1 METAAAAG
9 EDCPA
14 APRGLVCVTGGSGFI
29 GSWLV
34 CRLLDRGYL
43 VRATVKNIQDEGETE
58 HLKALDGAA
67 SRLRLLQ
74 MDLLDPAS
82 VRAAVEGTSGVFHL
96 ASPVTLQIP
105 RDPEK
110 ELLEPAVKGTLNVLR
125 AARDSGIGRVVL
137 MSSKAAMVPNP
148 DWPTEKVID
157 DDSWANV
164 EILRR
169 HQLWYSV
176 SKTLAEKAAWDFA
189 AREQG
194 LQLVVINPG
203 MVLGPFLTLSVNASL
218 HWFLQL
224 LEGQKMVMDL
234 YMGCVDVRDVARSLI
249 ALYES
254 PSAQGRHLCMESVER
269 LVDFT
274 NHVADLFPELPVQ
287 RVKEDKQG
295 WVVRAKDPSK
305 KLIDLGIRF
314 TPLGVTIR
322 DTVDCF
328 RSKGLI

>member
-1 METAAAAG
+1 METAAG
-9 EDCPA
+9 DDCPA

-34 CRLLDRGYL
+34 RRLLDRGYA
-43 VRATVKNIQDEGETE
+43 VRATVKNIQDERETQ
-58 HLKALDGAA
+58 HLEALDGAA

-82 VRAAVEGTSGVFHL
+82 VRAAVEGARGVFHL
-96 ASPVTLQIP
+96 TSPVTLQLP
-105 RDPEK
+105 QDPEK

-125 AARDSGIGRVVL
+125 AARDSGVGRVVL
-137 MSSKAAMVPNP
+137 KSSKAAMVPNP
-148 DWPTEKVID
+148 DWPANKIID
-157 DDSWANV
+157 DDSWADV
-164 EILRR
+164 EILRKLK
-169 HQLWYSV
+169 LWYGV

-189 AREQG
+189 AREEG

-203 MVLGPFLTLSVNASL
+203 MVLGPLLTPSVNASL
-218 HWFLQL
+218 HWFLKL
-224 LEGQKMVMDL
+224 LQGQKMDMDL
-234 YMGCVDVRDVARSLI
+234 YMGCVDVRDVAHSLI

-269 LVDFT
+269 LVDFS
-274 NHVADLFPELPVQ
+274 NHVADLYPELPVQ

-295 WVVRAKDPSK
+295 WVVRARDPSK

-314 TPLGVTIR
+314 TPFNVTIR

>member
-1 METAAAAG
+1 MESAG
-9 EDCPA
+9 NCPG
-14 APRGLVCVTGGSGFI
+14 GLVCLTGGSGFI

-34 CRLLDRGYL
+34 RLLLDRGYA
-43 VRATVKNIQDEGETE
+43 VRATVKNIQDERETK
-58 HLKALDGAA
+58 HLEALDAAA

-82 VRAAVEGTSGVFHL
+82 VRAAVEGARGVFHL
-96 ASPVTLQIP
+96 ASPVTLQLP
-105 RDPEK
+105 QDPEENK
-110 ELLEPAVKGTLNVLR
+110 SLLIPSN
-125 AARDSGIGRVVL
+125 SGIGRVVL

-148 DWPTEKVID
+148 DWPADKVID
-157 DDSWANV
+157 DDSWADV
-164 EILRR
+164 ELLRKR
-169 HQLWYSV
+169 QLWYNV

-189 AREQG
+189 AKEG

-203 MVLGPFLTLSVNASL
+203 MVLGPFLTPSVNASL
-218 HWFLQL
+218 HCFLQL
-224 LEGQKMVMDL
+224 LEGQRMDLDL
-234 YMGCVDVRDVARSLI
+234 YMGCVDVRDVPSSLI
-249 ALYES
+249 ALHES

-287 RVKEDKQG
+287 RIKEDKQG

-305 KLIDLGIRF
+305 KLMDLGIRF
-314 TPLGVTIR
+314 TPLDITIR